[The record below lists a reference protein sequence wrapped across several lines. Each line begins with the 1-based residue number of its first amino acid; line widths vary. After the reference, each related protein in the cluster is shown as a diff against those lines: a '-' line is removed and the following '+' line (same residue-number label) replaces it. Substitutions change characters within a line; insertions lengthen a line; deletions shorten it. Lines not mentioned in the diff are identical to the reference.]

1 MPNDV
6 TILAAVRA
14 AKVLERAK
22 SIMQAMSQ
30 EDLYTLQ
37 HDVLSRPTGTR
48 IPANLKETF
57 FEWLSDSYGEYERE
71 TKMALENQAEIETAF
86 LEEAVDSDDPALA
99 AQAQFILDG
108 GRLADVSHNQE
119 ADGPT
124 AG

>member
-14 AKVLERAK
+14 AKVLKRAEI
-22 SIMQAMSQ
+22 IMQAMSPQ
-30 EDLYTLQ
+30 DLYTLQ

-48 IPANLKETF
+48 IPTNLRETF

-71 TKMALENQAEIETAF
+71 TKMAPENQADTETAF
-86 LEEAVDSDDPALA
+86 LEEAVDSDDSELA
-99 AQAQFILDG
+99 AQARFILDG
-108 GRLADVSHNQE
+108 GRLADVSQE
-119 ADGPT
+119 VNGPA